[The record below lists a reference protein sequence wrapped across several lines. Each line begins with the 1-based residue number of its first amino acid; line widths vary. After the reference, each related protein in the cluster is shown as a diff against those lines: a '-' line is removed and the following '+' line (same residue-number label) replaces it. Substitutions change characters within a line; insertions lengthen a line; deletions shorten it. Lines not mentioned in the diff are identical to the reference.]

1 MAPAGFRRCAPA
13 GATCCGGGPEPTRRS
28 STADRLLPR
37 VLRGSRASARR
48 PAGAPRRGPPR
59 PRKVRGE
66 DRVWPKRGEQPC
78 GSFGLLLGDR
88 IERDVALAL
97 KSPLHVPRGLAVP
110 PENQPD

>member
-1 MAPAGFRRCAPA
+1 MLCRVASTYLRVSESFPQ
-13 GATCCGGGPEPTRRS
+13 ATVAFPQILVGHHGQPREPGQR
-28 STADRLLPR
+28 
-37 VLRGSRASARR
+37 
-48 PAGAPRRGPPR
+48 RRGPPR

-78 GSFGLLLGDR
+78 GSFGLLLADR